1 MVHREALAR
10 RTAYAGRA
18 LIDRTLSPSKRLGT
32 GPFARLRPMR
42 FLSLLLA
49 YVIFCAGCATTSS
62 GPDYAREKRWAD
74 EVTPGLVVGEAVTL
88 RSGEKPGFLGL
99 YTPAAR
105 NNKGAVILVH
115 GMGVHP
121 DFGAIGELRAL
132 LADRGYATLSI
143 QMPVLASDAPAEG
156 YPELFTEAGERIDA
170 ALAWIR
176 AKEKG
181 RLAIV
186 SHSMGARMTLA
197 WIQRRP
203 NAPIGA
209 WVALSISTGE
219 IDDLPRI
226 RFPVFDVYAEKD
238 FPQVIARAHDRS
250 LVLRGIPGSSQA
262 MIYGTDHYF
271 GGREKELAALL
282 DQLLARELR

>member
-1 MVHREALAR
+1 MRILPVVL
-10 RTAYAGRA
+10 
-18 LIDRTLSPSKRLGT
+18 LVLTL
-32 GPFARLRPMR
+32 
-42 FLSLLLA
+42 
-49 YVIFCAGCATTSS
+49 CAGCASVPS
-62 GPDYAREKRWAD
+62 GPDYAREKRWSD
-74 EVTPGLVVGEAVTL
+74 EVTPALVVGEAVTL
-88 RSGEKPGFLGL
+88 RSGEKPGFLGI
-99 YTPAAR
+99 YTPAPR
-105 NNKGAVILVH
+105 NNKGGILLVH

-121 DFGAIGELRAL
+121 DFGVIGELRAL
-132 LADRGYATLSI
+132 LADRGYATLSV

-156 YPELFTEAGERIDA
+156 YPELFPDAGDRLDA

-176 AKEKG
+176 GKEKG
-181 RLAIV
+181 RIAVI

-203 NAPIGA
+203 TVPLGA

-238 FPQVIARAHDRS
+238 FPQVLAKAGDRAH
-250 LVLRGIPGSSQA
+250 VLRGIPGSRQA
-262 MIYGTDHYF
+262 MLYGADHYF
-271 GGREKELAALL
+271 GGKEKELASLL